1 MEPDDPLASMWQEL
15 RKYGVEDPT
24 AKEEEQSLIRKLAA
38 QGMTGLQYVGETLD
52 KPGQALRGLLAG
64 KPWELANLIPF
75 SDALGITSSEGLLGK
90 YGMNLTDDEDAV
102 SGRDLLEGK
111 NFLGHRFIDD
121 NEEGLDL
128 GDVLGFGVDVLTD
141 PTTWIP
147 GVGFT
152 KIGKAFKKAG
162 LAPDVAAQA
171 RRAGL
176 DVAGA
181 ATARGKLTGQHLL
194 DQALESGD
202 TAAMDRLR
210 LALGKGKEIAPMP
223 TLEELAKPI
232 GGLLNVGVPFVDSMQ
247 KTLKLPGLSNFLD
260 TAYGGVRFGTAP
272 MRALNT
278 IFDKAHSTGRV
289 GDSRYVQEY
298 VVPNMRLHE
307 AQNLNRINPGIMQYK
322 GIAATQGDEIAE
334 AYPEILMDEALYS
347 AAEGTGP
354 DVAGVFGLNKN
365 LADITMDLRHRG
377 ALPEGPLEDQVAYAA
392 QRKLQEEMSGQAGK
406 SASADLKSGRQW
418 PFRGASGAEQKAF
431 FRSMSDNLDNAT
443 EEAAGLNPKEQ
454 VSALA
459 ELLRGDIKFRNPT
472 GMSDEAYKAQRTLNR
487 TMLPEVTGID
497 APVHEFT
504 LAEFVS
510 GRPSNLGTKPTPAAS
525 SVPVENAQKQPWEMA
540 RAEFVKPVVL
550 PQAKSG
556 HIIVYHRLS
565 DESHLENV
573 LKEGLLSSRKRVGGE
588 GPRGALWA
596 ASTPTGYSSSGT
608 VVGVELPI
616 ANAVQAGTDQFIIN
630 RDVLPNE
637 IVYVDR
643 RSALGGGHGG
653 SRVSDQRS
661 SKYASNIH
669 KTYVDYAIRE
679 GKPVPAAVLAE
690 YPELQKAGAIPNA
703 VAGGQ
708 FEFNELAAGIKQ
720 KGHSGIRKEAVDL
733 SQIPHVYGPGTTG
746 YSIVARDKGGKP
758 LSLAVFANTE
768 GGGSGLIGVA
778 KDFEQGAKGSLA
790 SMKVFKKMLA
800 EGLEIPIDS
809 MSSDA
814 AALLHHVYVDDAV
827 RRGVEVSAEVLADYP
842 KAGKSKALNS
852 FLLNVSRSK
861 KVALEKAVKAGSDLD
876 RYEALARYG
885 LAQSPEMLQ
894 AGVKMDPISA
904 WQVVGNATAGQ
915 AARSFAFQDALKDKD
930 LFKKYD
936 LILDPKAGVTTT
948 AKVQRELKV
957 GSKVTFGQGGTTGKV
972 VDLENNTAL
981 VKLLNPDTG
990 VTEIVPFDVA
1000 ELSTKSKKVKTTTP
1014 MQQGVMKASEAA
1026 RQLGLDP
1033 QSFEFAPNVPS
1044 KFVEE
1049 MMPYTPEKTTP
1060 GGFMDFIRNITGVNK
1075 AWMTGAITNP
1085 SFPTRNVGSGQI
1097 ANSYF
1102 GLSDPLEAL
1111 RGIADFFTGGKL
1123 LKTAGTYLAR
1133 GEDIPGIAADVGF
1146 QAQAKIAGRVFDP
1159 ADDKGATNFVRELIA
1174 AHSDDYGGKH
1184 TPDMLAANQMGVGD
1198 FIGGMAGPKGPE
1210 AYSSRKVLGQAA
1222 KTWDQVRGRDG
1233 GWKALAFGAPGV
1245 AGRKEATSAPLIAGA
1260 TLNNYAETLN
1270 RANPWLSQFLKGTD
1284 PAEAMRQVNR
1294 AQINYSPKNF
1304 TDVENRYLTQLIP
1317 FYKFLK
1323 SSGVAHLDE
1332 LANNPGGPLS
1342 QLLQGTSQIHDTS
1355 EVLPEHITEN
1365 LAIPVDKLP
1374 EWTGIPQL
1382 LKSNEPDTRRY
1393 LTGLGMMY
1401 EPLTQLIAGGDRG
1414 DLPFLNKSSAFE
1426 SLGTLNPIIKALGE
1440 LTSERSFFRKDSAG
1454 GGQLMEDLDPLL
1466 GRIVNNAREYLT
1478 GVKTDDPHLGM
1489 PGEGV
1494 ADAILLNSP
1503 LSRLLSSIRGLSDT
1517 REGGLKKGLSNFV
1530 LGPKLT
1536 DVNRR
1541 EILGEIMNLAKQDI
1555 NQKIPQAKMFSDVYV
1570 PKSRRGGLS
1579 QDQLE
1584 VLKRNQLIKKLT
1596 SREMRK
1602 PDSVVDPLDQL
1613 TSGLLGF

>member
-334 AYPEILMDEALYS
+334 AYPEILMDEALFS

-354 DVAGVFGLNKN
+354 DVAGVFGLSKN

-510 GRPSNLGTKPTPAAS
+510 GRPSE
-525 SVPVENAQKQPWEMA
+525 PVE
-540 RAEFVKPVVL
+540 F
-550 PQAKSG
+550 
-556 HIIVYHRLS
+556 
-565 DESHLENV
+565 
-573 LKEGLLSSRKRVGGE
+573 
-588 GPRGALWA
+588 
-596 ASTPTGYSSSGT
+596 
-608 VVGVELPI
+608 
-616 ANAVQAGTDQFIIN
+616 
-630 RDVLPNE
+630 
-637 IVYVDR
+637 
-643 RSALGGGHGG
+643 
-653 SRVSDQRS
+653 
-661 SKYASNIH
+661 
-669 KTYVDYAIRE
+669 
-679 GKPVPAAVLAE
+679 
-690 YPELQKAGAIPNA
+690 
-703 VAGGQ
+703 
-708 FEFNELAAGIKQ
+708 FNELAAGIKQ

-1222 KTWDQVRGRDG
+1222 KTLDQLRGREG

-1466 GRIVNNAREYLT
+1466 GRIVNNARERLT

-1579 QDQLE
+1579 QDQLD